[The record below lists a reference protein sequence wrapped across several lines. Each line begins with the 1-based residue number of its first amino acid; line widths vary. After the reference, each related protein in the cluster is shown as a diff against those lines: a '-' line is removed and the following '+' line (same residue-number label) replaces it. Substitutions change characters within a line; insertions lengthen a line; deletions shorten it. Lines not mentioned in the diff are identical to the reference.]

1 MSLAAMRYKSFV
13 WPHNPQVYSIE
24 FQRKMAVNKVPFGRF
39 YLQDL
44 GMTRRVMRGTGE
56 FVGAGAYERMKELG
70 SLFYENTPGV
80 LFHPVWQTT
89 SAYFVGLSVE
99 QEPREDYVRYSFEF
113 WECFADYQETGTLVT
128 REETAGQGTA
138 AGQARYHTVVR
149 GDTLW
154 ALAGQY
160 GVSLEELIALNPQI
174 GNPNRIYP
182 GQKVRVA

>member
-70 SLFYENTPGV
+70 LYLTSPTEVQDRVQALGLENIFSG
-80 LFHPVWQTT
+80 
-89 SAYFVGLSVE
+89 
-99 QEPREDYVRYSFEF
+99 
-113 WECFADYQETGTLVT
+113 
-128 REETAGQGTA
+128 
-138 AGQARYHTVVR
+138 
-149 GDTLW
+149 
-154 ALAGQY
+154 
-160 GVSLEELIALNPQI
+160 
-174 GNPNRIYP
+174 
-182 GQKVRVA
+182 